1 MSISCPRASISHAQ
15 EAFMAFEL
23 TEAVRAELKR
33 LAREAET
40 PWQAA
45 RLARGADGAL
55 HLEPSG
61 IGDR

>member
-1 MSISCPRASISHAQ
+1 
-15 EAFMAFEL
+15 MAFEL